1 MENTKQTEF
10 SKFVKKRATM
20 LGRSEASVRSKLYH
34 MGITA
39 ADNPQ
44 KRDIKVLDFI
54 YKKKF
59 NIKE

>member
-39 ADNPQ
+39 TDTPQ
-44 KRDIKVLDFI
+44 KRDIKVLDYMSRKGVI
-54 YKKKF
+54 
-59 NIKE
+59 